1 MTVKRGGKRR
11 DGGRKGERERR
22 KEGEKE
28 REERGRKGAKGRKG
42 VEFLLFF
49 YRVRRGAE
57 QERLEHQKVSVL

>member
-11 DGGRKGERERR
+11 EGGR
-22 KEGEKE
+22 
-28 REERGRKGAKGRKG
+28 ERGREGRRERKKERREG
-42 VEFLLFF
+42 GRDLNFYFF